1 MKLIKLTMAT
11 LGIGV
16 IAMSS
21 SIAQARTGVTIDIG
35 LGIPLFRAPV
45 YYSPPPVYYA
55 PPRVVYSP
63 RVSYPQP
70 IYYSNGWESRGN
82 GYGHGYG
89 HGNGHGYGN
98 GYGHGNGHG
107 NGYGHRD
114 DRNDNGYRDR
124 NHNGQPDRWEGRG
137 RDDRGGR
144 R

>member
-45 YYSPPPVYYA
+45 YYSPPPVYYSPPPVYYA
-55 PPRVVYSP
+55 PPRVVYE
-63 RVSYPQP
+63 RRTNYPQP
-70 IYYSNGWESRGN
+70 IYYGNRWEPRGYEYAR
-82 GYGHGYG
+82 GHDRRGHDDDDCDEQGDRDYYGRPDRGDGRGHGDSG
-89 HGNGHGYGN
+89 
-98 GYGHGNGHG
+98 
-107 NGYGHRD
+107 
-114 DRNDNGYRDR
+114 
-124 NHNGQPDRWEGRG
+124 RWQ
-137 RDDRGGR
+137 R